1 MAWCR
6 SQPEESTRTPH
17 QSTETESGICYREQQ
32 AGSSVD
38 KMSKL
43 RFKSEQ
49 FKQPNQEQQ
58 KKQDKEPPP
67 PTKKK
72 SKKFLRTALLH
83 AANDGGS
90 ETKRHQ
96 RTTTTKT
103 CWLNPRQQ
111 CREKGKVVH
120 LGFTWQTNRDTQM
133 EDLWKFGNSVK
144 ETPSGPVMEEKQES
158 SAHTSA
164 LLALSSTI
172 HSVQVTTNMEK
183 EGTPGMQIY
192 INILFFGWWH

>member
-1 MAWCR
+1 MNDYSPWVSISQMAWCR

-43 RFKSEQ
+43 GFKSEQ
-49 FKQPNQEQQ
+49 A
-58 KKQDKEPPP
+58 
-67 PTKKK
+67 TKSRTTEKAGQRASSLHQNK

-111 CREKGKVVH
+111 CSEKGKAVH
-120 LGFTWQTNRDTQM
+120 LGFTWQTETHKWRTCGNLGTQWKKHQVDLSWRRNRNLQHTQV
-133 EDLWKFGNSVK
+133 LSL
-144 ETPSGPVMEEKQES
+144 P
-158 SAHTSA
+158 
-164 LLALSSTI
+164 LAPPFTQSR
-172 HSVQVTTNMEK
+172 
-183 EGTPGMQIY
+183 
-192 INILFFGWWH
+192 